1 MDFPTD
7 NGDLV
12 NLLLSNVRADFKGIA
27 EFSVIFIFFLNI
39 SAVALRIEYFWVL
52 DRFRKSKF
60 KLKAKGSQMRKRIWK
75 RFSIFVLTQ
84 EKNNIVF
91 RTVHAGLDKRQFVN
105 KWLVQMTEFVDMC

>member
-1 MDFPTD
+1 
-7 NGDLV
+7 
-12 NLLLSNVRADFKGIA
+12 
-27 EFSVIFIFFLNI
+27 
-39 SAVALRIEYFWVL
+39 
-52 DRFRKSKF
+52 
-60 KLKAKGSQMRKRIWK
+60 MRKRIWK